1 MVPAQTFYEQILVGL
16 PGAAALFDLKGCY
29 CFVNAAA
36 VPNLERRRWLVGRT
50 PLEAAQR
57 WGDNQEAAQRLMAFL
72 RVAAQERHSLEYEE
86 TIERAG
92 GREQH
97 VRCTLV
103 PIVGL
108 KGEVT
113 HLLVHGDDL
122 TAQRRAKTALDA
134 SQKRLALYREQ
145 APLGFI
151 EWSLDFCVRD
161 WNPAAEAIF
170 GYTRDEALG
179 QHPKDLLG
187 TETLRGRERAVWRAL
202 LRHRGGYQVTAEHQT
217 KDGRP
222 VVCEWLNTPVIEA
235 DGRIVAIISIVQDIG
250 ARRRYEQQLIA
261 AKEAAEAAAQLKS
274 SIINN
279 ISHEIRT
286 PLTAILGFAEVLVTE
301 VQEEEQRQF
310 ARLIDRSGR
319 RLMSTLNAVLDLA
332 RLESGQMN
340 FRSQLLDLHTVARE
354 ALVIFQ
360 RQAEQKGLALEL
372 TCTAEEP
379 TSEEPASDEA
389 LSEEPLVPAYLDPDG
404 IHRILSNLL
413 SNAIKF
419 TQQGTVGVEVGT
431 GAADVYLRVAD
442 TGPGISASFL
452 PSLFEEF
459 KQESEG
465 LARQHEGSGL
475 GLAITKRLVEGMDGT
490 IQVESKKGD
499 GSTFTV
505 RFPAP

>member
-1 MVPAQTFYEQILVGL
+1 
-16 PGAAALFDLKGCY
+16 
-29 CFVNAAA
+29 
-36 VPNLERRRWLVGRT
+36 
-50 PLEAAQR
+50 
-57 WGDNQEAAQRLMAFL
+57 MAFL
-72 RVAAQERHSLEYEE
+72 HVAAQERHALEYEE

-145 APLGFI
+145 APMGFI

-179 QHPKDLLG
+179 RHPEDLLG
-187 TETLRGRERAVWRAL
+187 MEILRGREIAVWRAL
-202 LRHRGGYQVTAEHQT
+202 LRHRGGYRTVAKHQT

-222 VVCEWLNTPVIEA
+222 VVCEWLNTPVVEA
-235 DGRIVAIISIVQDIG
+235 DGRIVAVVSIVQDIG
-250 ARRRYEQQLIA
+250 ERRRYEQQLIA
-261 AKEAAEAAAQLKS
+261 AKEAAEAATQLKI

-286 PLTAILGFAEVLVTE
+286 PLTAILGFAEVLVSE

-319 RLMSTLNAVLDLA
+319 RLMGTLNAVLDLA

-340 FRSQLLDLHTVARE
+340 FRSQLLDLYTVARE
-354 ALVIFQ
+354 AVVIFQ
-360 RQAEQKGLALEL
+360 RQAEQKGIALGL
-372 TCTAEEP
+372 TCTAP
-379 TSEEPASDEA
+379 EA

-404 IHRILSNLL
+404 IHRILGNLL

-419 TQQGTVGVEVGT
+419 TEQGTVSVEVGA
-431 GAADVYLRVAD
+431 GAADVYVRVAD
-442 TGPGISASFL
+442 TGLGISASFL
-452 PSLFEEF
+452 PNLFEEF

-475 GLAITKRLVEGMDGT
+475 GLAITKRLVEGMGGT
-490 IQVESKKGD
+490 IQVESKKGA